1 MALRAVPRQ
10 GIPRQRTPKATSAR
24 LQPNLGDYVRVRRDF
39 SWDAARTWLTGL
51 PDGRGLNIAYEAV
64 DRHASGQ
71 RARQAALRSRDQHGQ
86 VTELT
91 YEELRT
97 STNRFANLLTSLG
110 VEAGQRI
117 FSLLGRVPEAYLTAF
132 GTLKAGGVYGALP
145 VDLHSDEIRTRLA
158 LTDARVLV
166 TTPELYKRLVAQVR
180 DHLPELAHVLVVGD
194 AEGDDTIDL
203 HAALAGMDESFVI
216 PPTGEGDPALV
227 CFTGGTTG
235 PAKATLQPHEA
246 AVAQH
251 ATAAYALD
259 LHAGD
264 VVWCS
269 ADCIESATMS
279 YGIVAPLTHGGT
291 VVADSVP
298 FDVRR
303 TYELLQQ
310 ARVSVWYTS
319 PAVLRGLRHEG
330 TDLAQTYDLS
340 TLRFIASVGE
350 PLDPDL
356 VLWGQEALGRPV
368 HDTWCQTET
377 GTITISNFASM
388 DIRPGSMGR
397 PMPGVKVTLLARGGD
412 GHPALVDG
420 DVRELNDPYEVGE
433 IAIRPGCPAL
443 FRGYLGEDEP
453 TGIDDCMTAGW
464 YLTGDLARRDNDGYF
479 WYAGRAADAIV
490 TGDDGKPPVGAYDI
504 ERVLLDHPAVVEA
517 AVVGAADPA
526 SGAAMTAYI
535 TLRPDQSADDELCRE
550 VQEFAAARLGALAP
564 AEVVVEPS
572 LPRTRSG
579 SLLRR
584 DLRGRTS
591 DMSSKD
597 LRHW

>member
-10 GIPRQRTPKATSAR
+10 GIPRQRAPKATSAR

-64 DRHASGQ
+64 DRHATGQ
-71 RARQAALRSRDQHGQ
+71 RARQAALRSRDTHGQ
-86 VTELT
+86 VTELS

-97 STNRFANLLTSLG
+97 STNRFAHLLGGLG

-132 GTLKAGGVYGALP
+132 GALKVGGVYGSLP
-145 VDLHSDEIRTRLA
+145 VDLDSDAIRSRLA
-158 LTDARVLV
+158 LTAARVLV

-180 DHLPELAHVLVVGD
+180 DDLPELAHVLVVGE
-194 AEGDDTIDL
+194 AEGADTIDL
-203 HAALAGMDESFVI
+203 HAALAEMDESFVI
-216 PPTGEGDPALV
+216 PPTDDSDPALV

-235 PAKATLQPHEA
+235 PPKATLQPHEA
-246 AVAQH
+246 VVAHH

-264 VVWCS
+264 VVWCA
-269 ADCIESATMS
+269 ADCVETASMS
-279 YGIVAPLTHGGT
+279 YGIVAALTHGGT
-291 VVADSVP
+291 AVADSVP

-319 PAVLRGLRHEG
+319 PGSLRAMRHEG
-330 TDLAQTYDLS
+330 TDLARTYDLS

-350 PLDPDL
+350 PLDPEL
-356 VLWGQEALGRPV
+356 VLWGQEAFGRPV

-397 PMPGVKVTLLARGGD
+397 PMPGVKVALLGRDRD
-412 GHPALVDG
+412 GRPEMVDG
-420 DVRELNDPYEVGE
+420 EVREINDPNEVGE

-443 FRGYLGEDEP
+443 FRGYLGEDDP
-453 TGIDDCMTAGW
+453 AGIDSHMTAGW

-479 WYAGRAADAIV
+479 WYAGRVADAIAAD
-490 TGDDGKPPVGAYDI
+490 GDGKPPVGAYDI
-504 ERVLLDHPAVVEA
+504 ERVLLDHPAVAEA
-517 AVVGAADPA
+517 AAVATPDPA
-526 SGAAMTAYI
+526 GGETVMAYV
-535 TLRPDQSADDELCRE
+535 TLRPDRSPDEDLRRE
-550 VQEFAAARLGALAP
+550 VRDFSTARLGRLAP
-564 AEVVVEPS
+564 ADVVFEPS
-572 LPRTRSG
+572 LPRTRGG
-579 SLLRR
+579 SVLHR
-584 DLRGRTS
+584 DLRRREPATS
-591 DMSSKD
+591 
-597 LRHW
+597 